1 MSEIKLII
9 ADDHELFRIGLAEL
23 LKKHEDI
30 KIVKSVAD
38 GFELMEIIKSKLEV
52 DIILLDLT
60 MPNMD
65 GFEVLKELKNLN
77 STVKPIVISMHNVG
91 NYIAKCAKMGAYG
104 YLLKN
109 TDESELVFA
118 IRTVYKGKKHFGADI
133 SEKMIYKYGSE
144 EQEIDENVYM
154 ITRDTPSLN
163 VAQLIYEF
171 ILLALPAKK
180 IHPDYKNELDDED
193 DFDTEGGFV
202 FLDEETEESE
212 DSNEDEEPK
221 PVDPRW
227 EQLLKLKNKEQ
238 S

>member
-65 GFEVLKELKNLN
+65 GFEFLKELKNLN

-133 SEKMIYKYGSE
+133 SEKMINFMST
-144 EQEIDENVYM
+144 QSVSENVL
-154 ITRDTPSLN
+154 S
-163 VAQLIYEF
+163 
-171 ILLALPAKK
+171 
-180 IHPDYKNELDDED
+180 
-193 DFDTEGGFV
+193 
-202 FLDEETEESE
+202 
-212 DSNEDEEPK
+212 
-221 PVDPRW
+221 
-227 EQLLKLKNKEQ
+227 NKETKVLELISKGLTTKEIASQ
-238 S
+238 LFLSTRTIETHRTNILKKFEVKNTAELIKKATELNII